1 MRDLIY
7 YISRWNSTNAGY
19 LQKNVLSSVGIFALA
34 CYATK
39 SGVFEVYSSTRTCL
53 FSILMCNVW
62 SGTFNSI
69 ALFYSE
75 SEYVTDDLNK
85 FLSVKT
91 YVIANLIIQ
100 LFLCLVESALSIVL
114 FELFYDYDTI
124 GIVFSNKNFDYWMTF
139 LLVLFSADMLGFL
152 LGMLIKNIDLA
163 MAIIPVVLIVNLLL
177 SGCLFDVEGVLDS
190 ISNVTTAKW
199 GFAALGSI
207 SDLNSFLPPDMKNS
221 LFECTSTYIL
231 YCWGRLIMIAA
242 VCFIGSGVLLYYR
255 LNWTEN

>member
-114 FELFYDYDTI
+114 FELFYDY
-124 GIVFSNKNFDYWMTF
+124 
-139 LLVLFSADMLGFL
+139 
-152 LGMLIKNIDLA
+152 
-163 MAIIPVVLIVNLLL
+163 
-177 SGCLFDVEGVLDS
+177 
-190 ISNVTTAKW
+190 
-199 GFAALGSI
+199 
-207 SDLNSFLPPDMKNS
+207 
-221 LFECTSTYIL
+221 
-231 YCWGRLIMIAA
+231 
-242 VCFIGSGVLLYYR
+242 
-255 LNWTEN
+255 WTVKSS